1 MAKGT
6 LTTDTWQEC
15 EVLRDDLARARRQIT
30 CAADCLRH
38 ALNPKERARDFMHQ
52 RPGAAILTTLAAGAI
67 AARLLPAL
75 IWRRKG
81 GLFRR
86 FTGELVKGAAGA
98 ALPVIANRFSASF
111 KARRHPNSF
120 VLERHDPVVL

>member
-1 MAKGT
+1 
-6 LTTDTWQEC
+6 
-15 EVLRDDLARARRQIT
+15 VVS
-30 CAADCLRH
+30 
-38 ALNPKERARDFMHQ
+38 
-52 RPGAAILTTLAAGAI
+52 
-67 AARLLPAL
+67 RLVPAL

-81 GLFRR
+81 SLFRR